1 MKVRIEGHN
10 LPGRRFVSDGQQ
22 LANVH
27 VGVQV
32 RREPEGLVRG
42 DANGA
47 TWELEVRVDAD
58 DGGALDFK
66 GPAVQGR
73 RGERFVYLTWGEV
86 RPDASFEMFRRAKLM
101 LGRVDPDLVRE
112 AEETGRVLVGRV
124 DLTDDHGCPRCA
136 RIDPPALTWSASAA

>member
-1 MKVRIEGHN
+1 MRVRVEGHH
-10 LPGRRFVSDGQQ
+10 LPGRRFVSDGRQ
-22 LANVH
+22 LTNVH

-42 DANGA
+42 DTERAA
-47 TWELEVRVDAD
+47 WDLDVRVEVDEQ
-58 DGGALDFK
+58 GALDFK

-86 RPDASFEMFRRAKLM
+86 DGPGSFEMFRRAKLM
-101 LGRVDPDLVRE
+101 LGHVDPDLVRA
-112 AEETGRVLVGRV
+112 AEESGQALVARV

-136 RIDPPALTWSASAA
+136 RVDPPALTWTTSAT